1 MSAGLGH
8 GAVFTLSLPCE
19 VGVAP
24 ASALSERP
32 PLRASTELDILIIE
46 DNVDV
51 AELLS
56 AWLDGRG
63 YRTHVAHNGA
73 DGLDLLV
80 RTQSQIVLCDLGLP
94 EMDGFEICR
103 RVREFPLPFPPVMVA
118 LTGWGMEEDRRRTQ
132 ESGFDHHLVKPVA
145 PETLFAL
152 LDSIGSAAAAT

>member
-1 MSAGLGH
+1 MAQSA
-8 GAVFTLSLPCE
+8 T
-19 VGVAP
+19 
-24 ASALSERP
+24 LSERP
-32 PLRASTELDILIIE
+32 PLLASTDLDILIIE

-63 YRTHVAHNGA
+63 YTTHVAHNGA
-73 DGLDLLV
+73 AALELLE

-103 RVREFPLPFPPVMVA
+103 RVKELPLASPPVMVA
-118 LTGWGMEEDRRRTQ
+118 LTGWGMAEDRRRTH

-145 PETLFAL
+145 PEALFLL
-152 LDSIGSAAAAT
+152 LDSLGASLAATKDFGKL